1 MNKHVHN
8 ILVIGKRG
16 QVSFALS
23 QKLKN
28 KNLKFLSSKDIDF
41 LHPEK
46 IIDIIGQYNPSIIIN
61 AAAYTNVDLAEEE
74 KEDANKINYKAI
86 IELCKYCQINKVPL
100 IHFSTDYVF
109 DGEKEE
115 YVESDKRNPIN
126 FYGKTKL
133 KAEKVI
139 EESLDH
145 FIILRISWVFS
156 STGKNFVKTMIKNV
170 NEKELSIVNDQFGKP
185 TSAEYCSEIIV
196 KILDQFIKNKKLSG
210 IYHLSNSSKF
220 SWFTF
225 ANKIFEIVE
234 RNFKVETPAIN
245 GVKSNEYKTLANR
258 PKNSVLST
266 KKIEKNF
273 QIEIS
278 PIDKY
283 LEDAVLTSYKV
294 INELK

>member
-8 ILVIGKRG
+8 IVVIGKRG

-46 IIDIIGQYNPSIIIN
+46 IIDRISQYNPSTIIN

-74 KEDANKINYKAI
+74 KEDADKINYKAI
-86 IELCKYCQINKVPL
+86 IELCKYCETNKVPL

-126 FYGKTKL
+126 FYGKTKF
-133 KAEKVI
+133 KAEKII

-145 FIILRISWVFS
+145 FLILRISWVFS
-156 STGKNFVKTMIKNV
+156 NIGNNFVKTMIKNV
-170 NEKELSIVNDQFGKP
+170 HLDNMNIISDQQGKP
-185 TSAEYCSEIIV
+185 TSAEFCAEVVNEI
-196 KILDQFIKNKKLSG
+196 LEPFIKCKTFSG
-210 IYHLSNSSKF
+210 IYHLTNSTKLTWLS
-220 SWFTF
+220 F
-225 ANKIFEIVE
+225 AKKIFQIVE
-234 RNFKVETPAIN
+234 KNFSIKTPTLNSIQSSQYDSTAI
-245 GVKSNEYKTLANR
+245 R

-266 KKIEKNF
+266 HKIEKVF
-273 QIEIS
+273 GIKIP

-283 LEDAVLTSYKV
+283 LEQSVITIYKSS
-294 INELK
+294 NKLK